1 MAVKSS
7 QHIGFW
13 LGVIAVGFLL
23 GPVMRSGT
31 SMEQFVKTEIHQTR
45 EALGETVA
53 ARVVGFASG
62 IFIGTPLGM
71 ISQTANGLKH
81 SKEERDLGGRVA
93 GPVGLAMSS
102 MYNSY
107 LQGLML
113 QAYVMAMR
121 FAIVMVWFVI
131 LAPLLFAAVYD
142 GFMQRKIKR
151 AEFGALR
158 PATFALASLLVIPLL
173 VLPLVYL
180 VVPFSISPLLAP
192 AWALI
197 VAIPLSVLISNTQPL
212 FGR

>member
-113 QAYVMAMR
+113 QAYVACSAWSSRLMIR
-121 FAIVMVWFVI
+121 FAVCCSIGRTVCRSAI
-131 LAPLLFAAVYD
+131 
-142 GFMQRKIKR
+142 
-151 AEFGALR
+151 AE
-158 PATFALASLLVIPLL
+158 
-173 VLPLVYL
+173 
-180 VVPFSISPLLAP
+180 
-192 AWALI
+192 
-197 VAIPLSVLISNTQPL
+197 
-212 FGR
+212 

>member
-1 MAVKSS
+1 MAVKNS

-13 LGVIAVGFLL
+13 LGVIAVGFLV
-23 GPVMRSGT
+23 GPLMRTGT
-31 SMEQFVKTEIHQTR
+31 SMEQFVKSEIRQTR

-53 ARVVGFASG
+53 TNVVGFAAG
-62 IFIGTPLGM
+62 VFEGTPLGM

-81 SKEERDLGGRVA
+81 SKEDQALGARVA
-93 GPVGLAMSS
+93 GPTGIALSS

-107 LQGLML
+107 LQGLMF

-121 FAIVMVWFVI
+121 FAIVMVWIVI
-131 LAPLLFAAVYD
+131 LAPLLFASVYD

-158 PATFALASLLVIPLL
+158 PATFALAGLFVIPLL

-180 VVPFSISPLLAP
+180 VVPFSISPLLTP
-192 AWALI
+192 AWAL
-197 VAIPLSVLISNTQPL
+197 VVVLPLSVLVSNMQPL